1 MKKKLLFWIGGP
13 DIHFCVAENMSK
25 KNKFELYGIVD
36 ITNKPKKFFEQQS
49 FVDFKKTWFYHD
61 KINLKKLSP
70 DLEYLSYFEKKYDI
84 DLWKLA
90 LNERI
95 FYQYNQYY
103 NFSDNE
109 ILLILEQECKLFE
122 EILDEIKPD
131 YFISYMTMLHH
142 HHLLYELCKQ
152 KGIQVVMLS
161 LTMIGYRC
169 ILSQIPNSLDSESLD
184 QSVSLDN
191 LDFIE
196 IRKFLESFNFSK
208 QVKEYQKK
216 RDSYGLEFAKAGLE
230 FFLKSDNSNMNT
242 HYTYYGR
249 KKFKVLLN
257 TSKLLLAKKKR
268 WSFIQK
274 NFLTKI
280 IPNEKFIYFP
290 LNMEQERNTLIAA
303 PYYTD
308 PLEMIKNIVRSLPVG
323 YKLYVKEHPTQA
335 SREWRKISLYKEI
348 MKIPTVRLFHP
359 NASLKEIYKN
369 CSLVISLGG
378 APGFEAATYGK
389 PSIIFSDTDY
399 LNLPSVIRVQN
410 LEELPRI
417 IKKSLTIQ
425 VIPSDV
431 ETYVKIL
438 EKNSFSFDWLD
449 FQLKES
455 EKFFFGGNL
464 ADVNISNDQMK
475 EFLKENSAII
485 ETLSNE
491 HIKKIEHYSS

>member
-13 DIHFCVAENMSK
+13 DIHFCIAENMSQ

-61 KINLKKLSP
+61 HINPKESSP
-70 DLEYLSYFEKKYDI
+70 DLKYLSYFEKKYDI

-103 NFSDNE
+103 DFSEDE
-109 ILLILEQECKLFE
+109 ILSILEQECKFFE

-131 YFISYMTMLHH
+131 YLISHMTMLHH
-142 HHLLYELCKQ
+142 HHLLYELCRH

-161 LTMIGYRC
+161 VTMIGYRC

-184 QSVSLDN
+184 QSVSIDN
-191 LDFIE
+191 LDFNE

-230 FFLKSDNSNMNT
+230 FFLKSDNNNMNT

-249 KKFKVLLN
+249 KKSKVLLN

-274 NFLTKI
+274 NFQKDI

-323 YKLYVKEHPTQA
+323 YNLYVKEHPTQA
-335 SREWRKISLYKEI
+335 SREWREISLYKQI

-359 NASLKEIYKN
+359 HSSLKEIYEN
-369 CSLVISLGG
+369 CSLVVSLGG
-378 APGFEAATYGK
+378 APGFEAACYGK

-399 LNLPSVIRVQN
+399 MNLPSVNRITN
-410 LEELPRI
+410 LEKLPKQ
-417 IKKSLTIQ
+417 IKKSLT
-425 VIPSDV
+425 VTVFPSDV
-431 ETYVKIL
+431 EKYIKIL
-438 EKNSFSFDWLD
+438 EKNSIAFDWLD

-464 ADVNISNDQMK
+464 GDVNITNKQMN
-475 EFLKENSAII
+475 EFIQENSEVI
-485 ETLSNE
+485 ENLTVE
-491 HIKKIEHYSS
+491 HIKKIENSFP